1 MKDYGPSFEERRSA
15 SAKAKE
21 TLLKKVQAISVNAD
35 PQAAAK
41 RAAMKEKEAAR
52 RTAAAEKTSR
62 KRAEKAEKGKE
73 RASEEARKVE
83 ERKAEVARR
92 EQARKEEEARVAAEA
107 ADKMKLEVE
116 LEANR
121 KAVRDARYAA
131 RKARQR

>member
-1 MKDYGPSFEERRSA
+1 MKDYGPGFADRRSA

-21 TLLKKVQAISVNAD
+21 TLLKKAQAILADAD

-52 RTAAAEKTSR
+52 RTAAAEKAAR
-62 KRAEKAEKGKE
+62 KRVEKAEKGKE

-83 ERKAEVARR
+83 ERRAEAARR

-107 ADKMKLEVE
+107 VEKNKLEVE

-121 KAVRDARYAA
+121 KAARDARYAA